1 MFARMAVSATCC
13 WLDFI
18 EVFHKI
24 YLSPLMIRP
33 VAFASVFL
41 LAGWFMTHQLD
52 VADGRDIVAR
62 WCALA
67 EQRLGYLTELFESGR
82 WRRFHSERDFLE
94 NIHEAKAA
102 VKTWRDLL
110 SREASRNN
118 TAIDVSW
125 LGRNRAAL
133 PRGESWRGPVRC
145 CRRSL
150 RRFRPDRRSRI
161 RSSRRPDPTAGAGC
175 DFHAGGGQDSDR
187 VDAEHGHD
195 RGTLS
200 AAAQRALGTT
210 AAPHWSRPSPGQS
223 AARLRLSDRR

>member
-1 MFARMAVSATCC
+1 
-13 WLDFI
+13 
-18 EVFHKI
+18 
-24 YLSPLMIRP
+24 MIRP

-94 NIHEAKAA
+94 NIHEAKTT

-133 PRGESWRGPVRC
+133 PRGESWREPVDLLQLAEISAGPPLEN
-145 CRRSL
+145 SII
-150 RRFRPDRRSRI
+150 P
-161 RSSRRPDPTAGAGC
+161 P
-175 DFHAGGGQDSDR
+175 SD
-187 VDAEHGHD
+187 
-195 RGTLS
+195 
-200 AAAQRALGTT
+200 T
-210 AAPHWSRPSPGQS
+210 AAVLDVISTP
-223 AARLRLSDRR
+223 AAGKDTTGLTTEMATIAERYPLLHNAL